1 MVALSKPAP
10 KPMRESGI
18 KASIRLDLGTE
29 PDLTLWSNA
38 KWEGVAES
46 GEYVCAGL
54 PDGSPDL
61 IGILVVAAQID
72 GRTRMLGRFFAL
84 EVKKPGA
91 YTKPERVEAQA
102 RFAESIRRMG
112 GFCAEVESTE
122 EARAALLRARRGGDR

>member
-1 MVALSKPAP
+1 MVSLPKPAP

-18 KASIRLDLGTE
+18 KADIRIELGTE

-46 GEYVCAGL
+46 GMYVSAGL

-61 IGILVVAAQID
+61 IGILMVAVLIG
-72 GRTRMLGRFFAL
+72 GRTRMIGRFFAL

-91 YTKPERVEAQA
+91 YTKPERVAAQA

-112 GFCAEVESTE
+112 GFCAQVESKQ
-122 EARAALLRARRGGDR
+122 EARAALLRARRGEDR